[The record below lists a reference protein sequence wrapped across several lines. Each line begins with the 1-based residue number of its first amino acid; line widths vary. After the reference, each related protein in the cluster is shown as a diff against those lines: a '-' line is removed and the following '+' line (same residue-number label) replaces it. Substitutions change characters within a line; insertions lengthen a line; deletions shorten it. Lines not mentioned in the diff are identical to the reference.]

1 MNRQKLQDLA
11 LQGVDAVGYQLD
23 RLGITSKVNRHNLAA
38 YFIYGQKQL
47 EGEWDS
53 LQVRFDL
60 QKSRFEKLS
69 ETVEQQANRLLRPLK
84 RDKNQN

>member
-11 LQGVDAVGYQLD
+11 LQGVDTLGYQLD
-23 RLGITSKVNRHNLAA
+23 RLGITSKVNRHNVAA
-38 YFIYGQKQL
+38 YLMHGQKQL

-60 QKSRFEKLS
+60 QRARFEKLS
-69 ETVEQQANRLLRPLK
+69 ETVEQRANRMLRPLK
-84 RDKNQN
+84 GKKQED

>member
-11 LQGVDAVGYQLD
+11 LQGVDTLGYQLD
-23 RLGITSKVNRHNLAA
+23 RLGITSKVNRHNVAA
-38 YFIYGQKQL
+38 YLMHGQKQL

-60 QKSRFEKLS
+60 QRARFEKLS
-69 ETVEQQANRLLRPLK
+69 ETVEQRANRILRPLK
-84 RDKNQN
+84 RKKQED

>member
-1 MNRQKLQDLA
+1 MNRQKLQELA
-11 LQGVDAVGYQLD
+11 LQGVDTLGYQLD

-38 YFIYGQKQL
+38 HLMHGQKQL

-60 QKSRFEKLS
+60 QRARFEKLS
-69 ETVEQQANRLLRPLK
+69 ETVEQRANRMLRPFK
-84 RDKNQN
+84 RQKQKD

>member
-11 LQGVDAVGYQLD
+11 LQGVDTLGYQLD
-23 RLGITSKVNRHNLAA
+23 RFGITSKVNRHNLAA
-38 YFIYGQKQL
+38 YLMHGQKQL

-60 QKSRFEKLS
+60 QKARFERLS
-69 ETVEQQANRLLRPLK
+69 ETVEQRANRLLRPLK
-84 RDKNQN
+84 LNKQKG